1 MPART
6 RDEPSTHRSLLDRAR
21 HGDDEGWRVL
31 VQVYGPVVY
40 GWIRRCGVQSADAA
54 DVMQD
59 TFLAVSKSLARFD
72 AEQPGAS
79 FRGWLWT
86 IAKHKLRDRQR
97 IDAREVAPAGEEAAF
112 EKAAEKMAVR
122 ISHLDDVDPPSNLD
136 ADTHSIRL
144 RMLEVLRTSIQPA
157 TWRMFWRTTVDGCD
171 PADVAEEMNVSRWTV
186 YKARARVL
194 QRLRDEMRGF

>member
-1 MPART
+1 MNPPT

-21 HGDDEGWRVL
+21 DGNDDGWRML

-54 DVMQD
+54 DIMQE
-59 TFLAVSKSLARFD
+59 TFLSASKSLAHFD
-72 AEQPGAS
+72 AERTGAT

-97 IDAREVAPAGEEAAF
+97 AEAREPAQGNESI
-112 EKAAEKMAVR
+112 EKLAAEQW
-122 ISHLDDVDPPSNLD
+122 HLDDADPPSEIDDDLQ
-136 ADTHSIRL
+136 SVRI
-144 RMLEVLRTSIQPA
+144 RMLELLRTSIQPR
-157 TWRMFWRTTVDGCD
+157 TWQMFWRTAVDGCD
-171 PADVAEEMNVSRWTV
+171 PGDVADEMNVSRWTV

-194 QRLRDEMRGF
+194 QRLREEMCGFE